1 MVKKSN
7 PVPAKAKKKTPPAPP
22 PDRWSTDPPGKVGPG
37 NPFYSPTLVA
47 ARKEAEEHLKT
58 YDGAELYPVDT
69 ASRPSVPFKR
79 SPADKKAE
87 QVIKFEAIQRDIS
100 SLTVQQREKIRLT
113 ILSLTKKKIPPTHH
127 SDHELMH
134 QAFRAC
140 MRERRFPFPAYMDFK
155 AGKASIAYTKNIQ
168 VVTNFIDTTF
178 SGINKAERLKLMMLM
193 SRCFIS
199 YIEDDVNFEGR
210 KTTPLMLDPFGFAV
224 CCAKVD
230 VLIERSFPG
239 YLEAGMIGMI
249 LKSYQ

>member
-1 MVKKSN
+1 MVKKATPPPTKRN
-7 PVPAKAKKKTPPAPP
+7 PPGKKKPAPPPAPP
-22 PDRWSTDPPGKVGPG
+22 KKIGPG
-37 NPFYSPTLVA
+37 NPFYSPVLVE
-47 ARKEAEEHLKT
+47 ARKEAESHLKT
-58 YDGAELYPVDT
+58 YDEITT
-69 ASRPSVPFKR
+69 ASISNPPFER
-79 SPADKKAE
+79 SSGDKKAE
-87 QVIKFEAIQRDIS
+87 QLIKFEAIQRDIS

-113 ILSLTKKKIPPTHH
+113 ILSLTKKKIPPTYH